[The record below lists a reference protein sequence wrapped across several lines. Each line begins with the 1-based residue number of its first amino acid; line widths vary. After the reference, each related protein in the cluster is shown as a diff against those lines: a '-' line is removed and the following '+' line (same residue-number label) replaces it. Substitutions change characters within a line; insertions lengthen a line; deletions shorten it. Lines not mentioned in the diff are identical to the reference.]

1 MSKKKL
7 YLSRALRAA
16 DWYVNH
22 QTLEKE
28 PVNDANHGR
37 FFYNYHVPSKT
48 KCPGIGWSCAR
59 GVMVLL
65 SAYEVTKNKKY
76 LESAIHAGEYMKHLQ
91 VLDKRKSYFG
101 IFREETPHS
110 KYGFPRDATEVAD
123 GLAFL
128 ARTTGDR
135 EYRYRLELFWNFY
148 ARECIRKVKNYPGP
162 WPWGSIFFN
171 GKKVFKDAEFQGG
184 AAAILYRYYKL
195 TRDRKWLRLA
205 LTITDTLI
213 KAFYSEKKK
222 TLVSR
227 ATTGHHG
234 NKGEAIENDDGCGV
248 ALVCA
253 YLATKKQKY
262 LEVATN
268 YADYQCDHIDD
279 ITRFS
284 APGIQAISLMDM
296 YKLTRKKKYRDGAEQ
311 RAKIFM
317 KYQVLKS
324 KDKNALY
331 GFRGE
336 DEHPKWYYKGAK
348 RTDFVV
354 QRTTAYSAIALFKLA
369 GRIGPY
375 YSGFGW

>member
-1 MSKKKL
+1 MSRKL

-22 QTLEKE
+22 QTIEKE

-65 SAYEVTKNKKY
+65 QAYEVTKQKKY
-76 LESAIHAGEYMKHLQ
+76 LESAIRAGEYMKHLQ

-110 KYGFPRDATEVAD
+110 GYGFPRDASEVAD

-148 ARECIRKVKNYPGP
+148 ARECIRKVKGYPGP
-162 WPWGSIFFN
+162 WPWGSIRFD
-171 GKKVFKDAEFQGG
+171 GKKIFTDAEFQGG
-184 AAAILYRYYKL
+184 TAAILYRYYRL
-195 TRDRKWLRLA
+195 TKEKKWLRLA
-205 LTITDTLI
+205 LTLTDTLI
-213 KAFYSEKKK
+213 KAFYDERKG

-227 ATTGHHG
+227 VTTGHHG
-234 NKGEAIENDDGCGV
+234 NKGEPIENDDGCGV

-253 YLATKKQKY
+253 YQATKKRKY

-268 YADYQCDHIDD
+268 YADYQCGHIDD

-284 APGIQAISLMDM
+284 APGIQAIFLMDM
-296 YKLTRKKKYRDGAEQ
+296 YKLTRKKRYRDGAE
-311 RAKIFM
+311 RLAKIFM
-317 KYQVLKS
+317 PYQVLKS
-324 KDKNALY
+324 KDRNALG

-336 DEHPKWYYKGAK
+336 DEHPKWYFRGAK

-354 QRTTAYSAIALFKLA
+354 QRTTAYSAIALYKLA

-375 YSGFGW
+375 YSAFGW